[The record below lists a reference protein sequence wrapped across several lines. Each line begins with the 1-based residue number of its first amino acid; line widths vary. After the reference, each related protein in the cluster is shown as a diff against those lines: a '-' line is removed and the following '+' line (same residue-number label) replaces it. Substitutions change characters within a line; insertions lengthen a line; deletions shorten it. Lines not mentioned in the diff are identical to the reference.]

1 MPSIDEIY
9 VEVKLIRDQV
19 KKDLEKM
26 QDDAEQKVKQIENKL
41 KFKARFDGSLVKLN
55 IDQLK
60 AYREKLQGVFEKKL
74 TANVDTSSI
83 NRTKEQLKSVD
94 EQLKTTGEQ
103 TKTFSTTTKGMGGA
117 IMQAVIA
124 LGVIKKAFDTLKASF
139 QASLE
144 SARTIASINQ
154 ALRTTGDAAG
164 FTTEQLKGLAEQLQ
178 QTTGVED
185 TVILKNVTRQLLNF
199 STISGDIFKRT
210 QEAIVDMAGGSA
222 EQLASS
228 TMLLGKA
235 LENPMRGMLQLER
248 AGIRLDTEQKRLIAS
263 FVQTGNVAEA
273 QEIILGAVEKRFK
286 GQAEEISKAE
296 LGLNKMHSAWQGVL
310 ASLGDYITQS
320 SVGSFIIENFTGGL
334 MKISKWLQGS
344 GYEVKMFKRQLD
356 DLKSNSA
363 NQTLEILKGS
373 SQKFRDELRKWNAE
387 EITANNL
394 KIESLKEQIK
404 IETQSIRL
412 SDSKLNS
419 LKEQLKILQMNN
431 QVAQGE
437 VDAID
442 KYEEKIKRA
451 REQWTEQGK
460 TVQQIKDR
468 ISDLTSL
475 VDSLEPADPV
485 SKDAI
490 NQIIKLQKLLPQIG
504 EDTKQVRDIF
514 KEVQESIKKNGDE
527 IKQIDKLLKSIKDT
541 PQNIELIA
549 TLKLRKEELE
559 ALEKERKIKLG
570 LEITD
575 IDFDAGSIDE
585 SELTKQIEGTILS
598 SVEAQQKANDERGKV
613 IDKFYSSTKNK
624 DEEYV
629 KWRLRK
635 IAEETLAIQ
644 EATGDQILAKKY
656 QVEQQKEL
664 EDDYFEYSINKW
676 REQNKTASIAISV
689 MTDAFAEG
697 LQLIQVRTKEN
708 ASVLEKIFVEMANA
722 FIRQVARMIAEWM
735 AFQTLKGIAA
745 TLLAPVTGGASLAAA
760 ALQEG
765 GEVVRGKKVKSY
777 SQIPKFA
784 TGTEFNVPAKYTND
798 SFLMRVSA
806 NERVRVTPANRV
818 GDTDRLLNGIQNSL
832 DVLNKNLINKDF
844 APVINTRLDID
855 GRRIAR
861 QINSITERMQKEGQ

>member
-60 AYREKLQGVFEKKL
+60 AYREKLQKVFEQKL
-74 TANVDTSSI
+74 TANVDASSL
-83 NRTKEQLKSVD
+83 NRTKAQIKSID
-94 EQLKTTGEQ
+94 
-103 TKTFSTTTKGMGGA
+103 
-117 IMQAVIA
+117 
-124 LGVIKKAFDTLKASF
+124 
-139 QASLE
+139 
-144 SARTIASINQ
+144 
-154 ALRTTGDAAG
+154 
-164 FTTEQLKGLAEQLQ
+164 
-178 QTTGVED
+178 
-185 TVILKNVTRQLLNF
+185 
-199 STISGDIFKRT
+199 
-210 QEAIVDMAGGSA
+210 
-222 EQLASS
+222 
-228 TMLLGKA
+228 
-235 LENPMRGMLQLER
+235 
-248 AGIRLDTEQKRLIAS
+248 
-263 FVQTGNVAEA
+263 
-273 QEIILGAVEKRFK
+273 
-286 GQAEEISKAE
+286 
-296 LGLNKMHSAWQGVL
+296 
-310 ASLGDYITQS
+310 
-320 SVGSFIIENFTGGL
+320 
-334 MKISKWLQGS
+334 
-344 GYEVKMFKRQLD
+344 
-356 DLKSNSA
+356 
-363 NQTLEILKGS
+363 
-373 SQKFRDELRKWNAE
+373 DELAKVTDTSNKLPGIFR
-387 EITANNL
+387 
-394 KIESLKEQIK
+394 
-404 IETQSIRL
+404 SIGAA
-412 SDSKLNS
+412 
-419 LKEQLKILQMNN
+419 IG
-431 QVAQGE
+431 VAF
-437 VDAID
+437 
-442 KYEEKIKRA
+442 
-451 REQWTEQGK
+451 
-460 TVQQIKDR
+460 TVQQIAKFGFEAVKLAAKAEGVERAFNNLNQPGLLDDLR
-468 ISDLTSL
+468 RATRGTVSDLELMQVTMRAANFKIPLTELATYLEFAQKRATMTGQEVDYL
-475 VDSLEPADPV
+475 VNSIIDGIGRKSTLVLDNLGISASELQTELKKTGDFGKAAANIIAREMEGMGDVVGTTADEMARLNAEIENQKV
-485 SKDAI
+485 KLGKDI
-490 NQIIKLQKLLPQIG
+490 QPLWYGTLKLLGLVVGGLEIFRRGLLEMIG
-504 EDTKQVRDIF
+504 VHSQYNEKLT
-514 KEVQESIKKNGDE
+514 ESIERHQQYAKMLVTTYGEQKKLAALIVSTYKQALDTTKGDE
-527 IKQIDKLLKSIKDT
+527 ILENYKKEKNEIEQIRNKLKDT
-541 PQNIELIA
+541 KLTQEERNILTKELNSY
-549 TLKLRKEELE
+549 
-559 ALEKERKIKLG
+559 LEKNKTSLSEEAKYLKDTLSSLDQYRNKIKLLQTELSKLGSGDTEKKLLLQANIEDLQKQLNSAEIKIG
-570 LEITD
+570 LKVTD

-598 SVEAQQKANDERGKV
+598 SIKAQQEANDERGKV

-676 REQNKTASIAISV
+676 REQNKTASIAISA

-697 LQLIQVRTKEN
+697 LQQIQIRTKEN
-708 ASVLEKIFVEMANA
+708 ATILEKIFVDMANS

-735 AFQTLKGIAA
+735 AFQALKGIAA

-760 ALQEG
+760 ALREG

-818 GDTDRLLNGIQNSL
+818 GDTDRLLSGIQNSL